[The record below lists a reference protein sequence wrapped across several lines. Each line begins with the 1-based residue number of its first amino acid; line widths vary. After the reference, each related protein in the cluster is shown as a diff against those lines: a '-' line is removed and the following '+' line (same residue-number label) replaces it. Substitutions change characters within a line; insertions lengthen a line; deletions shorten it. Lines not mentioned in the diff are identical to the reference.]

1 MSETESVRVLQ
12 AGERVWLVL
21 EERPLRIRFV
31 IEYGPAVNQ
40 RTHETLMMYR
50 VDHFTVKRYDRW
62 PLGFYEELR
71 KATDACARALGVPS
85 LLTPE
90 RAPDGSVVTPAEQR
104 QRWQAG
110 LDPRTGLPRRG

>member
-1 MSETESVRVLQ
+1 VKVLQ

-40 RTHETLMMYR
+40 RTRETLMMYR
-50 VDHFTVKRYDRW
+50 VDHFTIRRSDRW
-62 PLGFYEELR
+62 PVGFFEELR
-71 KATDACARALGVPS
+71 QATDACATALGMPS
-85 LLTPE
+85 FLTPE
-90 RAPDGSVVTPAEQR
+90 RSPDGAVVTPAAQR

-110 LDPRTGLPRRG
+110 LDPRTRLPRS